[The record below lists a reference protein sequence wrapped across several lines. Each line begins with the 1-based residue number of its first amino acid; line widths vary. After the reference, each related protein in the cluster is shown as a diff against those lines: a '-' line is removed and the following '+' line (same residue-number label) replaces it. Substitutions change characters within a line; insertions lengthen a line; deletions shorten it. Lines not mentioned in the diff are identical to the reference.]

1 MFVVRAVAVVR
12 HPTAARVY
20 DGEEDVHER
29 EDHASNGEDVRYFF
43 YSVMEQILML
53 LLIVIVVIVAN
64 LLFTCVP
71 YKGKGIYADKR
82 NLSENN

>member
-64 LLFTCVP
+64 LCLRVP
-71 YKGKGIYADKR
+71 YKGKGIRRQTEHERKQ
-82 NLSENN
+82 